1 MLRSDILIFFN
12 EVLTSE
18 EVIILV
24 NSYDLPYIHSKLPFW
39 LKSLRWCKAE
49 ISVKN
54 GQVSDENEVLYLRF
68 ANANLFD
75 TQSVELHLGWWF
87 ISYLTP

>member
-39 LKSLRWCKAE
+39 LKSLR
-49 ISVKN
+49 
-54 GQVSDENEVLYLRF
+54 
-68 ANANLFD
+68 
-75 TQSVELHLGWWF
+75 
-87 ISYLTP
+87 